1 MFQDS
6 HNPAHLDGV
15 SRIVLVDGVHQKA
28 HEDVITSEVSIPLN
42 ARWRCLTILRATA
55 VTSFCPFGRKYRM
68 NGSTS
73 RLMRCGFFPTPTTG
87 TWPLQIITMYLIRC

>member
-28 HEDVITSEVSIPLN
+28 HEDVVHLGGVHAFEGQMEMLDDLAGHRRPQL
-42 ARWRCLTILRATA
+42 L
-55 VTSFCPFGRKYRM
+55 PFR
-68 NGSTS
+68 
-73 RLMRCGFFPTPTTG
+73 
-87 TWPLQIITMYLIRC
+87 